1 MLCVLVSEA
10 TGYPSKTLATLLN
23 ADWEERIVR
32 PNSAAVR
39 PSLGYCAKNA
49 SDVLLARDALCCTR
63 CDQWVIN
70 HSGFMVCSWFE
81 WELALALSYWRL
93 VAVQIRSHPK
103 KNSAS
108 HALALGF

>member
-49 SDVLLARDALCCTR
+49 LESFWRAMRSAARA
-63 CDQWVIN
+63 VIN
-70 HSGFMVCSWFE
+70 G
-81 WELALALSYWRL
+81 
-93 VAVQIRSHPK
+93 
-103 KNSAS
+103 
-108 HALALGF
+108 